1 MLDFMDVIAI
11 KGKGNSESRA
21 VPNFKLVE
29 TEDLMIKGGKF
40 YAIWDEET
48 GLWTKDYYRATTL
61 IDKEIQ
67 KFADKNG
74 LAPDLCMNTSM
85 NKSAYNL
92 RNYITKEMAD
102 THKPLDTKVI
112 FANDKTT
119 KEDYATFKLDYSL
132 EDGPTPN
139 WDKLVS
145 RLYEPEEREKI
156 EWAIGAIVSGDSK
169 KIHKF
174 LVFCGKPGAGKSTI
188 LNIVERMFSKYDVDK
203 DKKYS
208 YVTNF
213 VAKDLGNANKDFAL
227 TPFSDDPL
235 IAIEQDGDLSKINDN
250 TKLNSI
256 VSHDPMTIN
265 EKFKKPY
272 TMTIHSFLMIGS
284 NMNVKITDNN
294 SGLLRRLID
303 VYPSNNKKLS
313 FDEYK
318 YTIDQIYNW
327 ELGRIAKRC
336 LDFYKENK
344 ELYENYK
351 PTNMMEE
358 TNPFYDFVQELD
370 VNDQIKDDQIS
381 LNQAWECYKQH
392 CIDGGIQES
401 YRFTKQKVKSEL
413 KTYFKEYKPTAYID
427 GKLVRNV
434 FRGLKKPGQK
444 NEVEH
449 SDIYTIEFKEIE
461 STFDKECVD
470 CMAQLTNE
478 QGMPKYKWE
487 NVKTKLSDISTKE
500 LHYVKIP
507 ENHIVIDFDIP
518 DEEGDKSYD
527 KNLEAASKF
536 PPTYAELSKSGAGI
550 HLHYIYEGD
559 VSKLSRIYADHIEI
573 KIFNGNSSLRRKLTK
588 CNDLPINKISS
599 GLPLKG
605 EKKMINQDIVMNEK
619 FLRNFIMKCLRKE
632 HHGNTSSEINFIHDK
647 LKEAYESGM
656 VYDVS
661 DLRKHVLAFAANS
674 TNQSERCMAMVA
686 QMKFKSEETVDN
698 VEFDDDKKITFY
710 DVEVFPN
717 LFLICYKNEGEG
729 DESIRPLP
737 NPTSDQV
744 IDFISKRKL
753 VGFNCRNYDN
763 HILYAASMG
772 YSNEQ
777 LYRLS
782 QRIINGEKDAKFREA
797 YNISYTDIYDYSAKK
812 QSLKKWEIEL
822 GIHHRELAFPWDEPV
837 DVDKWKIVI
846 EYCKN
851 DVAATEAVWKH
862 TKGDFTARKI
872 LAALAGGTVNDTTN
886 TLTTKIIFGKER
898 NPELIY
904 TDLATGEREDGTHD
918 KAFPGYEYKYLESS
932 KKYTNVYRGVD
943 VGKGGYVYA
952 EPGMY
957 RNIALLDVQS
967 MHPNSAVNL
976 NYFGKYTQRFK
987 DILDARVLIKHK
999 QFDEA
1004 RHMLDGKLA
1013 EYLDDES
1020 IAADLTQALK
1030 IAINSVY
1037 GLTSASFDNPFT
1049 HRRNVNNIVALRGA
1063 LFMKTLQD
1071 EVQKRGYTVAHVKTD
1086 SIKIPDATPEIIQ
1099 FVTDFGKEYGYI
1111 FEHEA
1116 TYDRMCLVNNA
1127 VYIAKYSDDEN
1138 INGKHA
1144 GEWTATGAEFQHPYI
1159 FKKLFSHEEVTFDDL
1174 CETKSVKTSLYL
1186 DLNEKLPNVTEIEK
1200 ELEKTLK
1207 KLKQDSDYCDA
1218 GYIKELEDK
1227 ISAGHKYSFVGKI
1240 GLFVPVKPGNGG
1252 GLLMREKDGKYY
1264 SVGGTKGYRWKDAE
1278 VIKGMDLQDTVDT
1291 SYHDTLVSDAIDS
1304 INKFGDFD
1312 IFVSSEPLPESY
1324 NTHPF

>member
-1 MLDFMDVIAI
+1 MLDFMNVKVIKR
-11 KGKGNSESRA
+11 KGQQYA
-21 VPNFKLVE
+21 VPFFKLIDS
-29 TEDLMIKGGKF
+29 EDIMIKGGKF
-40 YAIWDEET
+40 YAIWDEKK
-48 GLWTKDYYRATTL
+48 GLWNKNKGDAIKIIDSEIKKVAEDSGAIPETCEEVSAFKSSDKLNKYLEKDMW
-61 IDKEIQ
+61 DW
-67 KFADKNG
+67 
-74 LAPDLCMNTSM
+74 
-85 NKSAYNL
+85 
-92 RNYITKEMAD
+92 
-102 THKPLDTKVI
+102 HKPLDTKVI

-119 KEDYATFKLDYSL
+119 KEDYATFKLNYSL

-145 RLYEPEEREKI
+145 TLYKPEEREKI

-169 KIHKF
+169 RIHKF
-174 LVFCGKPGAGKSTI
+174 LVFCGEPGAGKSTI
-188 LNIVERMFSKYDVDK
+188 LNIIERMFSKYDVDTGR
-203 DKKYS
+203 KYS

-256 VSHDPMTIN
+256 VSCDTMTIN

-272 TMTIHSFLMIGS
+272 QMTIHSFLMIGS
-284 NMNVKITDNN
+284 NMKVKITDNN

-303 VYPSNNKKLS
+303 VYPSNDRLS
-313 FDEYK
+313 YNEYK
-318 YTIDQIYNW
+318 RAIDQIYNW

-344 ELYENYK
+344 ELYENYA

-358 TNPFYDFVQELD
+358 TNDFYNFVLD
-370 VNDQIKDDQIS
+370 LDINDQIKDDQIS
-381 LNQAWECYKQH
+381 LNQAWKCYNNYCDENKTP
-392 CIDGGIQES
+392 DS
-401 YRFTKQKVKSEL
+401 YRFTKNKVKSEL
-413 KTYFKEYKPTAYID
+413 KTYFKEFKQIAYID
-427 GKLVRNV
+427 GHPVKYV

-444 NEVEH
+444 NEVKH

-461 STFDKECVD
+461 STFDKECAD
-470 CMAQLTNE
+470 CTAQLTNE
-478 QGMPKYKWE
+478 QGMPKYKWD
-487 NVKTKLSDISTKE
+487 NVKTRLSDISTKE
-500 LHYVKIP
+500 LHYVRVP

-518 DEEGDKSYD
+518 DEEGNKSYD

-559 VSKLSRIYADHIEI
+559 ISKLSRIYADHIEI

-588 CNDLPINKISS
+588 CNDLPINKIAS

-605 EKKMINQDIVMNEK
+605 EKKVLNQDIVMNEK
-619 FLRNFIMKCLRKE
+619 FLRNFINKCLRKE

-661 DLRKHVLAFAANS
+661 DLRRHVFTFAANS
-674 TNQSERCMAMVA
+674 TNQSERCMDMVT
-686 QMKFKSEETVDN
+686 QMKFKSEETEDN

-717 LFLICYKNEGEG
+717 LFLICYKYEGA
-729 DESIRPLP
+729 ESIISLP
-737 NPTSDQV
+737 NPSSDGV
-744 IDFISKRKL
+744 SNFISKNKL

-777 LYRLS
+777 LYILS

-797 YNISYTDIYDYSAKK
+797 YNISYTDIYDYAAKK

-837 DVDKWKIVI
+837 DVEKWKIVI
-846 EYCKN
+846 DYCKN
-851 DVAATEAVWKH
+851 DVSATEAVWKH

-918 KAFPGYEYKYLESS
+918 KAFPGYEYKYLESA
-932 KKYTNVYRGVD
+932 KKYTNMYRGVD

-957 RNIALLDVQS
+957 RDVALLDVQS

-1020 IAADLTQALK
+1020 VAADLAQALK

-1071 EVQKRGYTVAHVKTD
+1071 EVQKMGYTVAHIKTD

-1186 DLNEKLPNVTEIEK
+1186 DFNEKLPDVTAIEK

-1207 KLKQDSDYCDA
+1207 KLKQDPDYCDESR
-1218 GYIKELEDK
+1218 IKELEDEIK
-1227 ISAGHKYSFVGKI
+1227 NGHRYQFVGKI
-1240 GLFVPVKPGNGG
+1240 GLFAPVKPGCGG

-1264 SVGGTKGYRWKDAE
+1264 SVGGTKGYRWRDAE
-1278 VIKGMDLQDTVDT
+1278 VIKAMNEQDTVDT

-1304 INKFGDFD
+1304 INKYGDFD

>member
-1 MLDFMDVIAI
+1 MLDFMEVNVIDR
-11 KGKGNSESRA
+11 KGKLYA
-21 VPNFKLVE
+21 VPEFKVFK
-29 TEDLMIKGGKF
+29 TKDLMIKGGKF
-40 YAIWDEET
+40 FAIWDEET
-48 GLWTKDYYRATTL
+48 GLWTKDYFRAIEIVDT
-61 IDKEIQ
+61 EIQ
-67 KFADKNG
+67 KVADKSG
-74 LAPDLCMNTSM
+74 ATAELCIKTTAYKTMDKL
-85 NKSAYNL
+85 NK
-92 RNYITKEMAD
+92 YIEKDMYD
-102 THKPLDTKVI
+102 TFETLDSKVI
-112 FANDKTT
+112 FANDVTT
-119 KEDYATFKLDYSL
+119 KEDYATFKLNYSL
-132 EDGPTPN
+132 EHGLITN
-139 WDKLVS
+139 WDRLVS
-145 RLYEPEEREKI
+145 TLYSPKERHKI
-156 EWAIGAIVSGDSK
+156 EWSIGAIVSGDSK
-169 KIHKF
+169 YIQKF
-174 LVFCGKPGAGKSTI
+174 LVFYGSGGTGKSTI
-188 LNIVERMFSKYDVDK
+188 LNIVGRMFEG
-203 DKKYS
+203 

-213 VAKDLGNANKDFAL
+213 VAKDLGNGNKDFAL
-227 TPFSDDPL
+227 APFRSNPL
-235 IAIEQDGDLSKINDN
+235 IAIEHDGDLSKINDN
-250 TKLNSI
+250 TRLNSI
-256 VSHDPMTIN
+256 VSHERITIN
-265 EKFKKPY
+265 EKFKTPY
-272 TMTIHSFLMIGS
+272 SMPLHSFLMIGS
-284 NMNVKITDNN
+284 NSPVKITDSK

-303 VYPSNNKKLS
+303 IIPTGNTLPSG
-313 FDEYK
+313 EYK
-318 YTIDQIYNW
+318 YVLDQIYKW
-327 ELGRIAKRC
+327 ELGSIAKHC
-336 LDFYKENK
+336 LDVYNENPDYYNK
-344 ELYENYK
+344 YV
-351 PTNMMEE
+351 PGNMMEE
-358 TNPFYDFVQELD
+358 TNLFYDFMQELELF
-370 VNDQIKDDQIS
+370 IKDDQIS
-381 LNQAWECYKQH
+381 LKQAWTCYKNY
-392 CIDGGIQES
+392 CDDSGIQDS
-401 YRFTKQKVKSEL
+401 YRLIKKNFKNEL
-413 KTYFKEYKPTAYID
+413 KTYFKEMVSSAYID
-427 GKLVRNV
+427 GEERSNV
-434 FRGLKKPGQK
+434 FRGLKKLGQK
-444 NEVEH
+444 NEVVN

-461 STFDKECVD
+461 STFDKECAD

-478 QGMPKYKWE
+478 QGMPKYKWD

-500 LHYVKIP
+500 LHYVKVP

-518 DEEGDKSYD
+518 DEEGNKSYD

-559 VSKLSRIYADHIEI
+559 ISKLSRIYADHIEI

-605 EKKMINQDIVMNEK
+605 EKKMINQEVVMNEK
-619 FLRNFIMKCLRKE
+619 FLRNFINKCLRKE

-661 DLRKHVLAFAANS
+661 DLRRHVFTFAANS
-674 TNQSERCMAMVA
+674 TNQSERCMDMVA
-686 QMKFKSEETVDN
+686 QMKFKSEETADN

-837 DVDKWKIVI
+837 DVAKWKIVI
-846 EYCKN
+846 DYCKN
-851 DVAATEAVWKH
+851 DVSATEAVWKH

-886 TLTTKIIFGKER
+886 TLTTKIIFDKER

-918 KAFPGYEYKYLESS
+918 KAFPGYEYKYLESA
-932 KKYTNVYRGVD
+932 KKYTNVYRDVD

-957 RNIALLDVQS
+957 RNVALLDVQS

-1020 IAADLTQALK
+1020 VAADLSQALK
-1030 IAINSVY
+1030 TAINSVY

-1071 EVQKRGYTVAHVKTD
+1071 EVQKRGYVVAHVKTD

-1159 FKKLFSHEEVTFDDL
+1159 FKKLFSHEDVTFDDL

-1186 DLNEKLPNVTEIEK
+1186 DFNEHLDDVTMLEK

-1207 KLKQDSDYCDA
+1207 KLKQDPDYCDESR
-1218 GYIKELEDK
+1218 IKELEDEIK
-1227 ISAGHKYSFVGKI
+1227 NGHRYQFVGKI
-1240 GLFVPVKPGNGG
+1240 GLFAPVKPGCGG

-1264 SVGGTKGYRWKDAE
+1264 SVGGTKGYRWRDAE
-1278 VIKGMDLQDTVDT
+1278 VIKAMNEQDTVDT

-1304 INKFGDFD
+1304 INKYGDFD
-1312 IFVSSEPLPESY
+1312 IFVSTEPLPESY

>member
-1 MLDFMDVIAI
+1 MLDFMEVKVINR
-11 KGKGNSESRA
+11 KNGNYA
-21 VPNFKLVE
+21 VPGFKVFK
-29 TEDLMIKGGKF
+29 TKDLMIKGGRF
-40 YAIWDEET
+40 FAIWDEET
-48 GLWTKDYYRATTL
+48 GLWTKDYFRAIEI
-61 IDKEIQ
+61 IDSEIL
-67 KFADKNG
+67 KVTNKSGDT
-74 LAPDLCMNTSM
+74 PELCVNTSYKSIDALKKYIEKDM
-85 NKSAYNL
+85 N
-92 RNYITKEMAD
+92 D
-102 THKPLDTKVI
+102 TFETLDSKVI
-112 FANDKTT
+112 FANDVTT
-119 KEDYATFKLDYSL
+119 KEDYATFKLNYSL
-132 EDGPTPN
+132 EHGSITN
-139 WDKLVS
+139 WDRLVS
-145 RLYEPEEREKI
+145 TLYSPKERHKI
-156 EWAIGAIVSGDSK
+156 EWSIGAIVSGDSK
-169 KIHKF
+169 YIQKF
-174 LVFCGKPGAGKSTI
+174 LVFYGFGGTGKSTI
-188 LNIVERMFSKYDVDK
+188 LNIVERMFEG
-203 DKKYS
+203 

-213 VAKDLGNANKDFAL
+213 VAKDLGDGNKDFAL
-227 TPFSDDPL
+227 APFRSNPL
-235 IAIEQDGDLSKINDN
+235 IAIEHDGDLSKINDN
-250 TKLNSI
+250 TRLNSI
-256 VSHDPMTIN
+256 VSHERITIN

-272 TMTIHSFLMIGS
+272 SMNLHSFLMIGS
-284 NMNVKITDNN
+284 NEPVKITGNK

-303 VYPSNNKKLS
+303 VNPTGNTLPRG
-313 FDEYK
+313 EYNHVLE
-318 YTIDQIYNW
+318 QIYNW
-327 ELGRIAKRC
+327 ELGSIAKHC
-336 LDFYKENK
+336 LDVYNENPDYYNK
-344 ELYENYK
+344 YV
-351 PTNMMEE
+351 PRNMMEE
-358 TNPFYDFVQELD
+358 TNLFYDFMQELEFF
-370 VNDQIKDDQIS
+370 IKDDQIS
-381 LNQAWECYKQH
+381 LKQAWLCYKKY
-392 CIDGGIQES
+392 CDDSGIQDS
-401 YRFTKQKVKSEL
+401 YRLIKKNFKNEL
-413 KTYFKEYKPTAYID
+413 KTYFKEFKPSAHID
-427 GKLVRNV
+427 GVRVRHV
-434 FRGLKKPGQK
+434 FRGLKKLGQT
-444 NEVEH
+444 NEVAN
-449 SDIYTIEFKEIE
+449 SDNYTIEFKEIE
-461 STFDKECVD
+461 STFDKECVN

-478 QGMPKYKWE
+478 QGMPKYKWD
-487 NVKTKLSDISTKE
+487 NVKTRLSDISTKE
-500 LHYVKIP
+500 LHYVRVP

-518 DEEGDKSYD
+518 DEEGNKSYD

-573 KIFNGNSSLRRKLTK
+573 KIFNGNSSLRRKLTT

-605 EKKMINQDIVMNEK
+605 EKKVLNQDIVNNEE
-619 FLRNFIMKCLRKE
+619 FLRNFIKKCLRKE

-656 VYDVS
+656 IYDVS
-661 DLRKHVLAFAANS
+661 DLRNEVLVFANNS
-674 TNQSERCMAMVA
+674 TNQSERCVAMVT

-698 VEFDDDKKITFY
+698 LEFDDDKPITFY

-717 LFLICYKNEGEG
+717 YFLICYKNEG
-729 DESIRPLP
+729 DESIKWME
-737 NPTSDQV
+737 NPGSDLV
-744 IDFISKRKL
+744 SEFMKLKL

-772 YSNEQ
+772 YSNVG
-777 LYRLS
+777 LYDLS

-822 GIHHRELAFPWDEPV
+822 GIHHHEIAHPWDEPV
-837 DVDKWKIVI
+837 SDEEKPLIRK
-846 EYCKN
+846 YCMN
-851 DVAATEAVWKH
+851 DVSATEAVWKH

-904 TDLATGEREDGTHD
+904 TDLATGEREDSTYD
-918 KAFPGYEYKYLESS
+918 KAFPGYEYKYLESA

-957 RNIALLDVQS
+957 RNVALLDVQS

-1037 GLTSASFDNPFT
+1037 GLTSANFDNPFT

-1071 EVQKRGYTVAHVKTD
+1071 EVQKRGYVVAHVKTD

-1116 TYDRMCLVNNA
+1116 TYDKMCLVNNA
-1127 VYIAKYSDDEN
+1127 VYIAEYSDDEN

-1186 DLNEKLPNVTEIEK
+1186 DFNEHLDDVTMLEK

-1207 KLKQDSDYCDA
+1207 KLKQNPDYCDE
-1218 GYIKELEDK
+1218 GHINELKDK
-1227 ISAGHKYSFVGKI
+1227 IENGHKYKFVGKI
-1240 GLFVPVKPGNGG
+1240 GLFAPVKPGCGG

-1264 SVGGTKGYRWKDAE
+1264 SVGGTKGYRWKQAE
-1278 VIKGMDLQDTVDT
+1278 VIKGLNKQDTVDT

-1324 NTHPF
+1324 STRPN

>member
-1 MLDFMDVIAI
+1 MLDFMEVIAK
-11 KGKGNSESRA
+11 KGRGNSDPRA
-21 VPNFKLVE
+21 IPNFKLVD
-29 TEDLMIKGGKF
+29 TEDLMIKGRQF
-40 YAIWDEET
+40 YAIWDEENE
-48 GLWTKDYYRATTL
+48 LWTKDYARAVEL

-67 KFADKNG
+67 KFADEKG
-74 LAPDLCMNTSM
+74 LAPDLCMDTSI

-102 THKPLDTKVI
+102 TFKPLDTKVI
-112 FANDKTT
+112 FANDTPT

-145 RLYEPEEREKI
+145 TLYKPKEREKI

-169 KIHKF
+169 DIHKF
-174 LVFCGKPGAGKSTI
+174 LVFYGDPGTGKSTI
-188 LNIVERMFSKYDVDK
+188 LNIIERMFSTKVK
-203 DKKYS
+203 VGNKLVTYS

-213 VAKDLGNANKDFAL
+213 VSKDLGNGNKDFAL
-227 TPFSDDPL
+227 TPFRNNPL

-250 TKLNSI
+250 TRLNSI
-256 VSHDPMTIN
+256 VSHDSMIIN

-272 TMTIHSFLMIGS
+272 QMRIHSFLMIGS
-284 NMNVKITDNN
+284 NMNVKITDNK

-303 VYPSNNKKLS
+303 VYPSGKQLS

-318 YTIDQIYNW
+318 YTINQIYNW

-336 LDFYKENK
+336 MDFYKENK
-344 ELYENYK
+344 DLYKNYT
-351 PTNMMEE
+351 PTNMLEE
-358 TNPFYDFVQELD
+358 TNDFYNFMLD
-370 VNDQIKDDQIS
+370 LEINDMIKDDRIS
-381 LNQAWECYKQH
+381 LKQAWKCYTEYCDENKTPDSH
-392 CIDGGIQES
+392 
-401 YRFTKQKVKSEL
+401 RFTKNKVKSEL
-413 KTYFKEYKPTAYID
+413 KSYFKEMKDIDIID
-427 GKLVRNV
+427 GVRARNV
-434 FRGLKKPGQK
+434 FIGYKKPGQK
-444 NEVEH
+444 NEVKH
-449 SDIYTIEFKEIE
+449 NDIYTIEFKEIE
-461 STFDKECVD
+461 STFDKECTD

-478 QGMPKYKWE
+478 QGMPKYKWD
-487 NVKTKLSDISTKE
+487 NVKTRLSDISTKE
-500 LHYVKIP
+500 LHYVRVP

-518 DEEGDKSYD
+518 DEEGNKSYD

-599 GLPLKG
+599 NLPLKG

-619 FLRNFIMKCLRKE
+619 FLRNFINKCLRKE
-632 HHGNTSSEINFIHDK
+632 HHGNTSSEINFIYDK
-647 LKEAYESGM
+647 LKEAYESGI

-661 DLRKHVLAFAANS
+661 DLHRHVFTFAANS
-674 TNQSERCMAMVA
+674 TNQSERCMDMVA
-686 QMKFKSEETVDN
+686 QMKFKSEETEDN

-717 LFLICYKNEGEG
+717 LFLICYKYEGSETIS
-729 DESIRPLP
+729 EYI
-737 NPTSDQV
+737 NPSSSV
-744 IDFISKRKL
+744 VEKFMNRKL

-772 YSNEQ
+772 YTNEQ
-777 LYRLS
+777 LYILS

-822 GIHHRELAFPWDEPV
+822 GIHHHEIAFPWDKPV
-837 DVDKWKIVI
+837 DERAWKQII
-846 EYCKN
+846 KYCKN

-1037 GLTSASFDNPFT
+1037 GLTSANFDNPFT
-1049 HRRNVNNIVALRGA
+1049 HRKNVNNIVALRGA

-1071 EVQKRGYTVAHVKTD
+1071 EVQKRGYVVAHVKTD

-1116 TYDRMCLVNNA
+1116 TYEKMCLVNNA
-1127 VYIAKYSDDEN
+1127 VYIAKYTNDKN

-1159 FKKLFSHEEVTFDDL
+1159 FKKLFSHEDVTFDDL
-1174 CETKSVKTSLYL
+1174 CETKTAKTSLYL

>member
-1 MLDFMDVIAI
+1 MLDFMEVKVIER
-11 KGKGNSESRA
+11 KQYTYA
-21 VPNFKLVE
+21 VPFFNSINAK
-29 TEDLMIKGGKF
+29 DIMIKGGKF
-40 YAIWDEET
+40 YAIWDEKK
-48 GLWTKDYYRATTL
+48 GLWNKNKGDAIEI
-61 IDKEIQ
+61 IDSEIQ
-67 KFADKNG
+67 KVADESG
-74 LAPDLCMNTSM
+74 AIPELCKKSSEFKSLDKL
-85 NKSAYNL
+85 NK
-92 RNYITKEMAD
+92 YIEKDMWD
-102 THKPLDTKVI
+102 MFKPLDTKVI
-112 FANDKTT
+112 FANDEIT
-119 KEDYATFKLDYSL
+119 KEDYASFKLDYSL

-145 RLYEPEEREKI
+145 KLYKPEEREKI
-156 EWAIGAIVSGDSK
+156 EWAIGAIVSGGSK
-169 KIHKF
+169 EIDKF
-174 LVFCGKPGAGKSTI
+174 LVFYGKQGTGKSTI
-188 LNIVERMFSKYDVDK
+188 LKIIERMFSKYDAVNDK
-203 DKKYS
+203 WYS

-213 VAKDLGNANKDFAL
+213 ISKDLGNANKDFAL
-227 TPFSDDPL
+227 TPFSNNPL

-256 VSHDPMTIN
+256 VSHEKITIN

-272 TMTIHSFLMIGS
+272 TMVSNAFLMIGS
-284 NMNVKITDNN
+284 NEPVKITGNK

-303 VYPSNNKKLS
+303 VYPSGKQLS

-318 YTIDQIYNW
+318 YVINQIYNW

-336 LDFYKENK
+336 MNFYKKNK
-344 ELYENYK
+344 DLYKNYT

-358 TNPFYDFVQELD
+358 TNDFYNFVLELKY
-370 VNDQIKDDQIS
+370 NIKDDQIS
-381 LNQAWECYKQH
+381 LNQAWKCYIEYCDGNKTPDSHRFRKQ
-392 CIDGGIQES
+392 Q
-401 YRFTKQKVKSEL
+401 VKSEL
-413 KTYFKEYKPTAYID
+413 KTYFNEYKQTGYID
-427 GKLVRNV
+427 GNPVRHV
-434 FRGLKKPGQK
+434 FIGYKEPGQK

-518 DEEGDKSYD
+518 DEEGNKSYD

-661 DLRKHVLAFAANS
+661 DLHKHVFTFAANS
-674 TNQSERCMAMVA
+674 TNQSERCMDMVA
-686 QMKFKSEETVDN
+686 QMKFKSEETEDN

-717 LFLICYKNEGEG
+717 LFLICYKYEGSETIS
-729 DESIRPLP
+729 EYI
-737 NPTSDQV
+737 NPSSSV
-744 IDFISKRKL
+744 VEKFMNRKL

-772 YSNEQ
+772 YTNEQ
-777 LYRLS
+777 LYILS

-822 GIHHRELAFPWDEPV
+822 GIHHHEIAFPWDKPV
-837 DVDKWKIVI
+837 DERAWKQII
-846 EYCKN
+846 KYCKN

-1037 GLTSASFDNPFT
+1037 GLTSANFDNPFT
-1049 HRRNVNNIVALRGA
+1049 HRKNVNNIVALRGA

-1071 EVQKRGYTVAHVKTD
+1071 EVQKRGYVVAHVKTD

-1116 TYDRMCLVNNA
+1116 TYEKMCLVNNA
-1127 VYIAKYSDDEN
+1127 VYIAKYTNDKN

-1159 FKKLFSHEEVTFDDL
+1159 FKKLFSHEDVTFDDL
-1174 CETKSVKTSLYL
+1174 CETKTAKTSLYL

>member
-1 MLDFMDVIAI
+1 MLDFMEVITK

-29 TEDLMIKGGKF
+29 TKDIMIKGGKF
-40 YAIWDEET
+40 YAIWDEENK
-48 GLWTKDYYRATTL
+48 LWSKDYARAIEI

-67 KFADKNG
+67 KFADENG

-92 RNYITKEMAD
+92 RNYITKEMTD
-102 THKPLDTKVI
+102 TFKPLDTKVI

-132 EDGPTPN
+132 EDGQTPN

-145 RLYEPEEREKI
+145 TLYEPKEREKI

-169 KIHKF
+169 VTDKF
-174 LVFCGKPGAGKSTI
+174 LVFYGKPGSGKSTI
-188 LNIVERMFSKYDVDK
+188 LNIIERMFSKYDAVNDK
-203 DKKYS
+203 WYS

-227 TPFSDDPL
+227 TPFKNNPL

-250 TKLNSI
+250 TRLNSI
-256 VSHDPMTIN
+256 VSHESITIN
-265 EKFKKPY
+265 EKFTRPY
-272 TMTIHSFLMIGS
+272 SMKLNAFLMIGS
-284 NMNVKITDNN
+284 NMKVKITDNN

-303 VYPSNNKKLS
+303 VYPKGKQLPP
-313 FDEYK
+313 DEY
-318 YTIDQIYNW
+318 YCTIDQIYNW

-344 ELYENYK
+344 KLYKNYA

-358 TNPFYDFVQELD
+358 TNPFYDFMQELAFF
-370 VNDQIKDDQIS
+370 IKDDQIS
-381 LNQAWECYKQH
+381 LNQAWACYKQH
-392 CIDGGIQES
+392 CIDSGIQES

-413 KTYFKEYKPTAYID
+413 KTYFNEYKPTAYID
-427 GKLVRNV
+427 GKPVRHV
-434 FRGLKKPGQK
+434 FRGLKQPGQK
-444 NEVEH
+444 NEVEVEH
-449 SDIYTIEFKEIE
+449 SDIYKIEFKEIE
-461 STFDKECVD
+461 STFDKECAN

-478 QGMPKYKWE
+478 QGMPKYKWD
-487 NVKTKLSDISTKE
+487 NVKTRLSDISTKE
-500 LHYVKIP
+500 LHYVRVP

-518 DEEGDKSYD
+518 DEEGNKSYD

-559 VSKLSRIYADHIEI
+559 ISKLSRIYADHIEI

-605 EKKMINQDIVMNEK
+605 EKKVLNQDIVMNEK
-619 FLRNFIMKCLRKE
+619 FLRNFINKCLRKE

-661 DLRKHVLAFAANS
+661 DLRSHVFAFAANS
-674 TNQSERCMAMVA
+674 TNQSERCMDMVT

-698 VEFDDDKKITFY
+698 MEFDDDKKIVFY

-717 LFLICYKNEGEG
+717 LFVICYKYEGSETIM
-729 DESIRPLP
+729 EMI
-737 NPTSDQV
+737 NPSSDLV
-744 IDFISKRKL
+744 NKFMKNKL
-753 VGFNCRNYDN
+753 VGFNCRGYDN
-763 HILYAASMG
+763 HILYEASMG
-772 YSNEQ
+772 YTNESLYKRSQKIINNEQ
-777 LYRLS
+777 
-782 QRIINGEKDAKFREA
+782 NAKFTNA

-822 GIHHRELAFPWDEPV
+822 GIHHHEIAFPWDKPV
-837 DVDKWKIVI
+837 DERAWKKIVD
-846 EYCKN
+846 YCKN

-886 TLTTKIIFGKER
+886 TLTTKIIFGKDKH
-898 NPELIY
+898 PDLIY

-918 KAFPGYEYKYLESS
+918 KAFPGYEYKYLESA
-932 KKYTNVYRGVD
+932 KKYTNIYRGVD

-1020 IAADLTQALK
+1020 VAADLAQALK

-1049 HRRNVNNIVALRGA
+1049 HRKNVNNIVALRGA

-1071 EVQKRGYTVAHVKTD
+1071 EVQKMGYTVAHVKTD
-1086 SIKIPDATPEIIQ
+1086 SIKIPDATPEIIK

-1127 VYIAKYSDDEN
+1127 VYIAKYSNDEN

-1159 FKKLFSHEEVTFDDL
+1159 FKKLFSHEDVTFDDL
-1174 CETKSVKTSLYL
+1174 CETKTAKTSLYL
-1186 DLNEKLPNVTEIEK
+1186 DLNEKLPDVTEIEK

-1207 KLKQDSDYCDA
+1207 KLKQDSNYCDES
-1218 GYIKELEDK
+1218 YIKELEDK
-1227 ISAGHKYSFVGKI
+1227 ISDGHKYSFVGKV

-1278 VIKGMDLQDTVDT
+1278 VVKGMNEQDTVDT
-1291 SYHDTLVSDAIDS
+1291 SYHDTLASDAIDS
-1304 INKFGDFD
+1304 INKYGDFD
-1312 IFVSSEPLPESY
+1312 IFVSSEPLPESFSTRP
-1324 NTHPF
+1324 N